1 MDGIKDI
8 IDTWIMN
15 SKVTIYLLENIEAE
29 WLSAKLD
36 GKGRT
41 IGEQFIHINNIR
53 SMWISKVG
61 EKIDL
66 KLDKK
71 ISTDKKKLKMGLEIT
86 SENMASTLERVFTE
100 NKIKGFKPNSTA
112 FFAQMIS
119 HESHHRGQIMATVNR
134 NNFEISK
141 SVNFGLWSWHTK

>member
-1 MDGIKDI
+1 MDVTKDTV
-8 IDTWIMN
+8 DTWTMN
-15 SKVTIYLLENIEAE
+15 NKVTLYLLDNIETK
-29 WLSAKLD
+29 WLAAQLD

-71 ISTDKKKLKMGLEIT
+71 ISKDKNELIKGLEIT
-86 SENMASTLERVFTE
+86 AEKMGETLNNVFSE
-100 NKIKGFKPNSTA
+100 NKIKGFKPNPTA

-119 HESHHRGQIMATVNR
+119 HESHHRGQIMSTITR
-134 NNFEISK
+134 NGFKISK